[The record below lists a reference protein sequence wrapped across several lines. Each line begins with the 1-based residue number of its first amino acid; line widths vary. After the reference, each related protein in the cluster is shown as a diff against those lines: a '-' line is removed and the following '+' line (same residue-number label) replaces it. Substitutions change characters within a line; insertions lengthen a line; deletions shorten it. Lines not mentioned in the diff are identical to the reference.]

1 MAKIRTTH
9 PVLASL
15 LPQLFFKKISHLQI
29 QNLIVFCME
38 VAGTIAFVGIRRGMD
53 IFGICVLGVV
63 ASVGGGMT
71 RDIILGNVPGALID
85 PIYVVVALFTTLTV
99 FYCKRT
105 LPRGRLGIFYER
117 AMLVMDSIGLGIFT
131 VVGVTTGIRYG
142 YLDNTFLLTFLGTLT
157 GVGGG
162 LLRDMMAGVPPYI
175 FVKHIYACASVA
187 GAISCIY
194 IYREFHA
201 EKPNEKWCT
210 DFNLYFDGRRK
221 KALFSQ
227 ALSFCQQDQDPES
240 LFILYILLRSL
251 LHFLI
256 VKLILYLNY
265 PIF

>member
-1 MAKIRTTH
+1 MD
-9 PVLASL
+9 V
-15 LPQLFFKKISHLQI
+15 

-38 VAGTIAFVGIRRGMD
+38 VAGTIAFAASGAMVGIRRGMD

-63 ASVGGGMT
+63 TSVGGGMT

-85 PIYVVVALFTTLTV
+85 PIYVVVALFTALLVFSV
-99 FYCKRT
+99 FYFKRT

-142 YLDNTFLLTFLGTLT
+142 YLDNTFLLTFLGTMT

-187 GAISCIY
+187 GAISCVY
-194 IYREFHA
+194 IYREFGQIPA
-201 EKPNEKWCT
+201 MVI
-210 DFNLYFDGRRK
+210 
-221 KALFSQ
+221 A
-227 ALSFCQQDQDPES
+227 
-240 LFILYILLRSL
+240 SL
-251 LHFLI
+251 LVVLIRFLAAHYRWNLPRI
-256 VKLILYLNY
+256 TLPSEK
-265 PIF
+265 